1 VIGAVGVIVPAHNEQ
16 DLLPACL
23 VRVRRAAR
31 ALRGIPVV
39 VVVVADACRDLTA
52 EAARRG
58 RASVVTISA
67 RSAGAA
73 RAAGAQEILHR
84 TGHLDPATVWLA
96 TTDADT
102 LVPAGWLRQ
111 QARHAGEGW
120 DAIVGTI
127 RVADWSGYS
136 PVTRSLFR
144 DLYERGHEG
153 TDEVGPPAG
162 GGGGGE
168 DEDARHPHVHGANL
182 GFRASAYLRAGGFPD
197 LATAEDKA
205 LVTAL
210 AATGSRV
217 LRTRALPVVTSARRD
232 SRAPRGFS
240 DYLTR
245 LDAASA

>member
-1 VIGAVGVIVPAHNEQ
+1 MIRAVGVIVPAHNEQ

-23 VRVRRAAR
+23 TRVRRAAR
-31 ALRGIPVV
+31 ALRGLPVH

-73 RAAGAQEILHR
+73 RAAGAREILHR
-84 TGHLDPATVWLA
+84 TGHLDPARVWLA

-102 LVPAGWLRQ
+102 LVPVGWLRQ
-111 QARHAGEGW
+111 QVRYASGGW

-136 PVTRSLFR
+136 PATRSVFH

-153 TDEVGPPAG
+153 TDEAGPSAEG
-162 GGGGGE
+162 G
-168 DEDARHPHVHGANL
+168 DARHPHVHGANL

-210 AATGSRV
+210 AATGGRV

-232 SRAPRGFS
+232 SRAPHGFG

-245 LDAASA
+245 LAAASA